1 MLFSAIFIYYPAFM
15 QTPATHQSQHVDFWE
30 PGFFMES
37 AQSPSHRPLHWHNEV
52 EVVLLE
58 RGRVTVLFGRRR
70 YPLMPGGMAVLWGT
84 LPHGI
89 LKATPVMLSRSLH
102 VPLPWVLQWQLP
114 SGLMDPILRGEIV
127 QEPPRREPCTD
138 TALMRHWQTLMDEN
152 SGAAREIV
160 LLDLQRR
167 LRLMARSLLSG
178 AASHGT
184 GDADEHAGAFEKMA
198 LTIAQQYRRALKVR
212 EVTATAG
219 LSPSYG
225 MRLFKRMGGMSI
237 VDYLTRIRVSMAQRL
252 LVTTDLKI
260 EEIARQSGFN
270 TVCRLYIAFRRI
282 CNQTPRRYR
291 IAMRRTLAG
300 SR

>member
-1 MLFSAIFIYYPAFM
+1 MRKAA
-15 QTPATHQSQHVDFWE
+15 AGAAAHVDFWE

-37 AQSPSHRPLHWHNEV
+37 AKSPSHRPLHWHNEI

-58 RGRVTVLFGRRR
+58 RGRITVLFGRRR
-70 YPLMPGGMAVLWGT
+70 YRLVPGGLAILWGT

-102 VPLPWVLQWQLP
+102 VPLPWVLEWQLP
-114 SGLMDPILRGEIV
+114 PALMDPILRGEIV

-138 TALMRHWQTLMDEN
+138 AALMRHWQTLMDEN
-152 SGAAREIV
+152 SGPSREIV

-167 LRLMARSLLSG
+167 LRLMARSLASG
-178 AASHGT
+178 AASHGP

-198 LTIAQQYRRALKVR
+198 LAIAQHYNRGLKVH
-212 EVTATAG
+212 EVTAAAG

-225 MRLFKRMGGMSI
+225 MRLFKRIGGMSI

-282 CNQTPRRYR
+282 CNQTPRKYR
-291 IAMRRTLAG
+291 LAMRRTLAD
-300 SR
+300 SRQP